1 MSDRH
6 ALTTTTKQE
15 LENAR
20 TKGQVI
26 GWIQGAGAVLA
37 LGLAV
42 KFLGWIPM
50 IVVGGAVLYL
60 GYRLFSGG
68 KSK

>member
-6 ALTTTTKQE
+6 ALTTATKQE

-37 LGLAV
+37 LGLV
-42 KFLGWIPM
+42 IKFLGWIPT
-50 IVVGGAVLYL
+50 IVVGGAVIYL
-60 GYRLFSGG
+60 GYRLLGGG

>member
-6 ALTTTTKQE
+6 ALTTPTKQE
-15 LENAR
+15 LQNAR

-37 LGLAV
+37 LGIAI
-42 KFLGWIPM
+42 KFLGWIPV
-50 IVVGGAVLYL
+50 ILVGGAVVYL
-60 GYRLFSGG
+60 GYKLLSGG

>member
-6 ALTTTTKQE
+6 ALTTPTKQE
-15 LENAR
+15 IETAR

-37 LGLAV
+37 LGIAI
-42 KFLGWIPM
+42 KFLGWIPV
-50 IVVGGAVLYL
+50 ILVGAAVVYL
-60 GYRLFSGG
+60 GYKLLSGG

>member
-1 MSDRH
+1 MADRT
-6 ALTTTTKQE
+6 ALTTATKQE

-26 GWIQGAGAVLA
+26 GWIQGAGAVIAVGVA
-37 LGLAV
+37 L
-42 KFLGWIPM
+42 KFLGWIPVLL
-50 IVVGGAVLYL
+50 IGGAVVYL
-60 GYRLFSGG
+60 GYKLLSGG